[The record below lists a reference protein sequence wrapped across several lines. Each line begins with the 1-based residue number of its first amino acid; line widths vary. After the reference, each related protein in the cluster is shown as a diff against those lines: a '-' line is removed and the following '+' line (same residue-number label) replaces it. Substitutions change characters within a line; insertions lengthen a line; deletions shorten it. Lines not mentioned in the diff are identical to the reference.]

1 MIYRYRGYFGAKSRS
16 YDETMKRAVKENS
29 LRMSDIL
36 RDKIIS
42 SKRAQM
48 ERVYAVTKKM
58 FKAGKFLATT
68 VQRVNLK
75 TLFTVFCSNLY
86 HLITLKIK
94 GIS

>member
-1 MIYRYRGYFGAKSRS
+1 VVYRERGYFGAKSRS
-16 YDETMKRAVKENS
+16 YDETMKRSVKENS

-58 FKAGKFLATT
+58 LKAGKFLATT

-75 TLFTVFCSNLY
+75 MLSTTFCYNLY
-86 HLITLKIK
+86 
-94 GIS
+94 SS